1 MSVCALTLMHTFL
14 NLSFLMVVRR
24 LFPLYNVAMFTHMLQ
39 KNSPPVRRETDIAA
53 LFGVIGLL
61 VLSSCRMISPPA
73 SPQPSPP
80 PASPTWAPSNTPT
93 RQPAATSTPA
103 LSETPTQT
111 NSPTITATT
120 TPVPTYIVLR
130 GKVLVRA
137 NCRYGPGYPYLYKY
151 GLVPGSNLE
160 IIGRTDTG
168 SWILIQAIGGNNPC
182 WVKTSLMEPK
192 GDVMNVQPTYIPL
205 PPSPYYLPP
214 TGVSARRE
222 GNEVIVTWN
231 PISLRAGDDQAAAR
245 YVVEAWVCLAGEL
258 TFIPVGSNTAEAVAP
273 DEPGCS
279 EPSHARLV
287 AAEKHGYTLPVEIPW
302 PQAGS

>member
-1 MSVCALTLMHTFL
+1 
-14 NLSFLMVVRR
+14 
-24 LFPLYNVAMFTHMLQ
+24 
-39 KNSPPVRRETDIAA
+39 
-53 LFGVIGLL
+53 
-61 VLSSCRMISPPA
+61 
-73 SPQPSPP
+73 
-80 PASPTWAPSNTPT
+80 
-93 RQPAATSTPA
+93 
-103 LSETPTQT
+103 
-111 NSPTITATT
+111 
-120 TPVPTYIVLR
+120 VLR

-182 WVKTSLMEPK
+182 WVKASLMELN
-192 GDVMNVQPTYIPL
+192 GEVMAVQPTYIPL
-205 PPSPYYLPP
+205 PPSPYYRPP

-222 GNEVIVTWN
+222 GDEVIVSWN

-245 YVVEAWVCLAGEL
+245 YVVEAWVCLAGQL
-258 TFIPVGSNTAEAVAP
+258 TFTPVGSYIAQAVVP

-302 PQAGS
+302 PQPGP

>member
-1 MSVCALTLMHTFL
+1 M
-14 NLSFLMVVRR
+14 LSIPACR
-24 LFPLYNVAMFTHMLQ
+24 LLSQPAVSPVFPATETPLRTPTG
-39 KNSPPVRRETDIAA
+39 SPT
-53 LFGVIGLL
+53 
-61 VLSSCRMISPPA
+61 
-73 SPQPSPP
+73 PQPS
-80 PASPTWAPSNTPT
+80 ATSTRSAAPTPT
-93 RQPAATSTPA
+93 RTSSPTATAT
-103 LSETPTQT
+103 ETP
-111 NSPTITATT
+111 I
-120 TPVPTYIVLR
+120 PTYIVLH

-151 GLVPGSNLE
+151 GLVVGSNLE

-182 WVKTSLMEPK
+182 WVKASLMEIK

-205 PPSPYYLPP
+205 PPSPYYRPP

-222 GNEVIVTWN
+222 GNEVIVSWN

-245 YVVEAWVCLAGEL
+245 YVVEAWVCLQGRL
-258 TFIPVGSNTAEAVAP
+258 TFTPVGSYVAEAVVA

-279 EPSHARLV
+279 ESSHGRLV

-302 PQAGS
+302 PQAMP

>member
-1 MSVCALTLMHTFL
+1 MLVSG
-14 NLSFLMVVRR
+14 
-24 LFPLYNVAMFTHMLQ
+24 LFPLYNVAMRNNRIRSHSRMAIAFLWMIGILVISSCKLFSQ
-39 KNSPPVRRETDIAA
+39 SAVSPP
-53 LFGVIGLL
+53 
-61 VLSSCRMISPPA
+61 ISMTATPIR
-73 SPQPSPP
+73 SPSF
-80 PASPTWAPSNTPT
+80 TPT
-93 RQPAATSTPA
+93 HCPSVTSTPTPS
-103 LSETPTQT
+103 LTPTQT
-111 NSPTITATT
+111 STPTATAT
-120 TPVPTYIVLR
+120 ETPIPTYIVLR

-182 WVKTSLMEPK
+182 WVKASLMDIK
-192 GDVMNVQPTYIPL
+192 GDLMDVQPTYIPL
-205 PPSPYYLPP
+205 PPSPYYHPP

-222 GNEVIVTWN
+222 GNEVIVSWN

-245 YVVEAWVCLAGEL
+245 YVVEAWVCLDGRL
-258 TFIPVGSNTAEAVAP
+258 TFSPVGSYIAEAVVL

-279 EPSHARLV
+279 EPSYGRLL

-302 PQAGS
+302 PQAEP